1 MKNCTLDTLE
11 KIIRL
16 DINIFK
22 YRNRHTPLS
31 SQHHVPRMPL
41 FLLCLFC
48 FLIAI
53 SIISPATETSA
64 IHRHLEAHFGL
75 DQVQSIA
82 DVEGIYSFIKSFEE
96 KNLELM
102 PTSPNYWCEHRYFQY
117 QWDDHYMV
125 PRTVCSSPR
134 FTALGLQSAPLW
146 TNETSTSSSGVGL
159 RDATAEDIQLR
170 PTKQRERERERERVR
185 ERERELCAFILSC
198 ICFFFFFISFFLEGS
213 LEVKLPTTWTDKK
226 QRREESEKRQKRK
239 RYITF
244 KKLH

>member
-1 MKNCTLDTLE
+1 
-11 KIIRL
+11 
-16 DINIFK
+16 
-22 YRNRHTPLS
+22 
-31 SQHHVPRMPL
+31 MPL

-96 KNLELM
+96 KNRELM

-125 PRTVCSSPR
+125 PRTSCSSHR

-146 TNETSTSSSGVGL
+146 TNETSAGSSGVGWW
-159 RDATAEDIQLR
+159 DGKKISNVGQLN
-170 PTKQRERERERERVR
+170 TERERCVCVCVGVGVGVCVCT
-185 ERERELCAFILSC
+185 LLFTC
-198 ICFFFFFISFFLEGS
+198 
-213 LEVKLPTTWTDKK
+213 
-226 QRREESEKRQKRK
+226 RK
-239 RYITF
+239 PQLDI
-244 KKLH
+244 

>member
-1 MKNCTLDTLE
+1 VILVCVRGRSLDRKGYCHGSPFSILPA
-11 KIIRL
+11 IAQ
-16 DINIFK
+16 
-22 YRNRHTPLS
+22 RHA
-31 SQHHVPRMPL
+31 VPRMPL

-96 KNLELM
+96 KNRELM

-125 PRTVCSSPR
+125 PRTSCSSHR
-134 FTALGLQSAPLW
+134 FTALGLQSAPFW
-146 TNETSTSSSGVGL
+146 TNETSAGSSGVGWC
-159 RDATAEDIQLR
+159 DGKKISNVGQLN
-170 PTKQRERERERERVR
+170 REREMCVH
-185 ERERELCAFILSC
+185 
-198 ICFFFFFISFFLEGS
+198 FLN
-213 LEVKLPTTWTDKK
+213 TTFP
-226 QRREESEKRQKRK
+226 S
-239 RYITF
+239 
-244 KKLH
+244 